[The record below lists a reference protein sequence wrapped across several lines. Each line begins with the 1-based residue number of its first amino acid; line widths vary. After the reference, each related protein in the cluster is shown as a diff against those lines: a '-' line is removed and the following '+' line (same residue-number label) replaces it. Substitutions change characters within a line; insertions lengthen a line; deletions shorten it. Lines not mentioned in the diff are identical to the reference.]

1 MNLGDGEPLERGMIN
16 TVRSLVVLWM
26 KEEEEATGRK
36 GRQRVL
42 QPAAQAGGS

>member
-1 MNLGDGEPLERGMIN
+1 MGSPWSRGVIN
-16 TVRSLVVLWM
+16 TVGSLAVLWI

-36 GRQRVL
+36 SRQRVL